1 MSAGLYRIPSRYIAQ
16 LVDYLELTG
25 VARADL
31 LRAARIRTLDDP
43 RGQLTVRQ
51 TEALIDAA
59 ERLSGRQDLGFE
71 LGKLVKLTSHDIL
84 GYALLTSGTLAQVFR
99 LLSNYQRLI
108 EPFFTLRV
116 HRRPGSVDL
125 VYTPAVAVS
134 HRSMRSFQEAIAV
147 SNHFEI
153 FALLQGR
160 LPPYDIHFSIEPPPH
175 AARYR
180 ELAPARIHFGDA
192 MPGLRLTLDAGLL
205 DVPLAMAN
213 PRAMRAAEER
223 CKSLLRGTQANRR
236 WSDWCRMMLREAED
250 CQPTL
255 DQLAGFVNLSSRT
268 MSRYLDAEGA
278 SFRDL
283 SLQVRTERARTM
295 LAEGESSVTQ
305 IAYRL
310 GYTDVASF
318 ARCFRRRTGRT
329 ATSFRSS
336 ARRRPA

>member
-1 MSAGLYRIPSRYIAQ
+1 MSASAYRIPSRYIAQ
-16 LVDYLELTG
+16 LVDYLEQTG

-31 LRAARIRTLDDP
+31 LRAARIRTVDDP

-51 TEALIDAA
+51 TEALIEVA

-116 HRRPGSVDL
+116 QRRPGFVDL
-125 VYTPAVAVS
+125 VYSPVVAVS
-134 HRSMRSFQEAIAV
+134 NRTMRIFQEAIAV
-147 SNHFEI
+147 SNHFE
-153 FALLQGR
+153 FLALLQGR
-160 LPPYDIHFSIEPPPH
+160 LPAYDVRLSIARPLH

-180 ELAPARIHFGDA
+180 ELAPARVHFGDA
-192 MPGLRLTLDAGLL
+192 TPGLRLSLDEAVL

-213 PRAMRAAEER
+213 PRAMQAAEER
-223 CKSLLRGTQANRR
+223 CKSLLRGTRGNRR

-250 CQPTL
+250 CQPSL

-278 SFRDL
+278 GFREL
-283 SLQVRTERARTM
+283 SLQVRTERACQM
-295 LAEGESSVTQ
+295 LVDGESSVTQ

-310 GYTDVASF
+310 GYGDVASF
-318 ARCFRRRTGRT
+318 DRCFRRRTGQT
-329 ATSFRSS
+329 PTEH
-336 ARRRPA
+336 RRRQSD